1 MRPPNSNLQIPTRA
15 RRAGFTLIELLVVIA
30 IITVLAGLVF
40 AVSQSARE
48 RTDSV
53 RCLSN
58 LRQWQV
64 ALVAYAGDNDGE
76 TPRRGQGVR
85 PVTNTARPEDWFNAL
100 PPYAGLPSYAALA
113 QRGGRIK
120 PDDGTIFACPSSRDT
135 HAQCF
140 LPYAMNMNISPT
152 DRPHPHRLA
161 EIVNPSR
168 LVFLAD
174 APGPY
179 SSTLPSADAYSVKAR
194 HAGRANVVFMD
205 GHAAS
210 FDATYIGAGTGDPK
224 RPDIQWDVVQ
234 EWTD

>member
-1 MRPPNSNLQIPTRA
+1 MRLPTPDSPLPIRA
-15 RRAGFTLIELLVVIA
+15 RSAGFTLTELLVVIG
-30 IITVLAGLVF
+30 IIAVLAGLVF
-40 AVSQSARE
+40 VVSRSVRE
-48 RTDSV
+48 RTDSA

-64 ALVAYAGDNDGE
+64 ALVAFAGDHDGE

-113 QRGGRIK
+113 QRGDRIK
-120 PDDGTIFACPSSRDT
+120 PGDGTIFACPSSKDT

-152 DRPHPHRLA
+152 DRAHPHRLA

-179 SSTLPSADAYSVKAR
+179 SSTLPAADAYSVKAR

-210 FDATYIGAGTGDPK
+210 FDAAYIGAGTGDPK
-224 RPDIQWDVVQ
+224 RTDIQWDVAQ

>member
-1 MRPPNSNLQIPTRA
+1 M
-15 RRAGFTLIELLVVIA
+15 RRAGFTLVELLVVIT
-30 IITVLAGLVF
+30 IIAVLAGLILT
-40 AVSQSARE
+40 ASQNARE
-48 RTDSV
+48 QTDSA

-64 ALVAYAGDNDGE
+64 ALVAYAADNDGD

-100 PPYAGLPSYAALA
+100 PPYAGMPSYADLT
-113 QRGGRIK
+113 RSRRRIK
-120 PDDGTIFACPSSRDT
+120 PGDGTIFACPSSKDT
-135 HAQCF
+135 GAQCF

-152 DRPHPHRLA
+152 DRAHPHRLA
-161 EIVNPSR
+161 EITNPSR

-179 SSTLPSADAYSVKAR
+179 SSTLPAAEPYSVKAR

-205 GHAAS
+205 GHAVS
-210 FDATYIGAGTGDPK
+210 FEAAYIGADTGDPR
-224 RPDIQWDVVQ
+224 RPDIQWDVAQ

>member
-1 MRPPNSNLQIPTRA
+1 M
-15 RRAGFTLIELLVVIA
+15 RRAGFTLTELLVVIA
-30 IITVLAGLVF
+30 IIAVLAGLVL
-40 AVSQSARE
+40 AALRNARE
-48 RTDSV
+48 QTDSM

-64 ALVAYAGDNDGE
+64 ALVAYSGEHDGE

-85 PVTNTARPEDWFNAL
+85 PMTNVARPEDWFNAL
-100 PPYAGLPSYAALA
+100 PPYAGLPGYAELTR
-113 QRGGRIK
+113 RGGRIK
-120 PDDGTIFACPSSRDT
+120 PGDGTLLACPSSKDT
-135 HAQCF
+135 GEQCF

-161 EIVNPSR
+161 EITNPAR

-179 SSTLPSADAYSVKAR
+179 SSTLPAAAPYSVRAR
-194 HAGRANVVFMD
+194 HAGRANVVFVD

-210 FDATYIGAGTGDPK
+210 FDAAYIGAGTGDPK
-224 RPDIQWDVVQ
+224 RPDIQWEVAQ